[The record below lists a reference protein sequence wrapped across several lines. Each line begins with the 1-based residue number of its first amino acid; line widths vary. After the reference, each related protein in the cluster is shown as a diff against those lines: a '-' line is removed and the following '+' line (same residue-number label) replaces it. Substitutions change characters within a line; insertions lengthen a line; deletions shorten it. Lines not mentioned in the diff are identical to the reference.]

1 MGFVFITE
9 HTPGLLLGVGKEQA
23 FSFSYLIVV
32 LKTKQSRSSY
42 DFLYSEKEYI
52 SAHVPSVLDSSKVQE
67 DMPVYGLVW
76 YFALRALR
84 KYYLHIFFFP
94 LALDGV
100 KVRRCFS
107 REPWGWYSGA
117 CKSCV
122 IAVLCCVVNRHL
134 KGGANSVHGRVTWQH
149 LAFSPLSCSHRS

>member
-1 MGFVFITE
+1 MGFVFITK

-23 FSFSYLIVV
+23 FSFRNLIVV

-42 DFLYSEKEYI
+42 DFLYSEKEYV

-84 KYYLHIFFFP
+84 KYYPHIFFP

-100 KVRRCFS
+100 KVKRCFCH
-107 REPWGWYSGA
+107 ELWGWYFGA
-117 CKSCV
+117 WKS
-122 IAVLCCVVNRHL
+122 
-134 KGGANSVHGRVTWQH
+134 
-149 LAFSPLSCSHRS
+149 